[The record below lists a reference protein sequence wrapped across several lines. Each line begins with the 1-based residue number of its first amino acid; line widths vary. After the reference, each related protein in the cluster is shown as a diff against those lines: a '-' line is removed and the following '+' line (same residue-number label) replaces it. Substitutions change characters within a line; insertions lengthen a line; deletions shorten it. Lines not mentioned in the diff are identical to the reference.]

1 LKVDIEHIGDRTMV
15 TQRPATHR
23 NVALLLTLVLTASF
37 ALSAA
42 CNPAPVGPQA
52 EIARVHTAAPTLVL
66 M

>member
-1 LKVDIEHIGDRTMV
+1 MI

-23 NVALLLTLVLTASF
+23 NVALLLTLFLTASL